1 MMKNIIVVTF
11 TLFFVLMFST
21 ELSYSQRVNK
31 QHNQL
36 IENKPIAL
44 VEESINFNIIK
55 KEENNNHIMIMEAS
69 AYTKS
74 VEEGTYKGITK
85 SGTQVSR
92 GTVSVDP
99 RIIPLK
105 TRLYIEDYG
114 EAIALDTGGAIK
126 GNRIDLYMDTKK
138 EALEFGR
145 RDVKVI
151 IIK

>member
-1 MMKNIIVVTF
+1 MKNIIVVTF

-74 VEEGTYKGITK
+74 
-85 SGTQVSR
+85 GTQVSR

>member
-1 MMKNIIVVTF
+1 MKNIVVATF
-11 TLFFVLMFST
+11 TLLFVFMFST
-21 ELSYSQRVNK
+21 ELSYSQVIN
-31 QHNQL
+31 NQS
-36 IENKPIAL
+36 IVL
-44 VEESINFNIIK
+44 VEELIHLDTIK
-55 KEENNNHIMIMEAS
+55 EDDNNYIVMEAS

-74 VEEGTYKGITK
+74 VEEQTYKGITK

-105 TRLYIEDYG
+105 TKLYIEGYG

-126 GNRIDLYMDTKK
+126 GNRIDLYMETKK
-138 EALEFGR
+138 EAFKFGR
-145 RDVKVI
+145 KDVKVF

>member
-74 VEEGTYKGITK
+74 
-85 SGTQVSR
+85 GTQVSR